1 METRQRY
8 IKIKALMGAG
18 GHPSLAYISADLFV
32 LKHWSIRHEKSA
44 SSSLG
49 DDGGENPLSTA
60 QIPIKTLWCS
70 GLVTGEAI
78 PVFMKPLFNL
88 FSSAL

>member
-8 IKIKALMGAG
+8 IKIKALMEAG

-49 DDGGENPLSTA
+49 DDGGGNPLSTA
-60 QIPIKTLWCS
+60 QIPMMFRSGDWRGHPGVHENTL
-70 GLVTGEAI
+70 
-78 PVFMKPLFNL
+78 
-88 FSSAL
+88 

>member
-32 LKHWSIRHEKSA
+32 LKQAFVTKKVPPVLWAMMEEK
-44 SSSLG
+44 
-49 DDGGENPLSTA
+49 
-60 QIPIKTLWCS
+60 IH
-70 GLVTGEAI
+70 
-78 PVFMKPLFNL
+78 
-88 FSSAL
+88 SALHKSP